1 VKVFLLVCHKAVILT
16 FVHAVAVVKSM
27 LSPIDA
33 GVKDSGRAVLM
44 LVNRQTGAIN
54 HNVVCALL
62 TECLQD
68 VSFLTF
74 ALHLLSLIIW
84 FLTFIYFYIRLFL

>member
-54 HNVVCALL
+54 RNVVCALL
-62 TECLQD
+62 TVFAGCEFSHVRAASFIAYYL
-68 VSFLTF
+68 VSNF
-74 ALHLLSLIIW
+74 H
-84 FLTFIYFYIRLFL
+84 LFLY